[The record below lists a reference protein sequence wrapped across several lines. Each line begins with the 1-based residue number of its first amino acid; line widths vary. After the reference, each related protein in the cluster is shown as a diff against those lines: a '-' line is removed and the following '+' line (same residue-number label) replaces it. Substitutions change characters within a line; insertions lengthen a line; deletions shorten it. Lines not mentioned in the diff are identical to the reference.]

1 MSAGRAVAIH
11 QPHYLPWLGYLA
23 KLDRADCFVYLDT
36 VQFEKNGWQN
46 RNKIKAPGGS
56 QWLTV
61 PVRHRF
67 GQSIA
72 EVAIA
77 EGGGDWRRRHRQA
90 LAQHYGKTP
99 HFAAAW
105 PALEALYA
113 EARERLADLAV
124 ASVECLARLLGI
136 ERVTLRASALGPLP
150 DDPTDRLVA
159 ICRQAGARTYLA
171 GASGPAYMDLDRFA
185 RAGITV
191 LVQDYR
197 HPEYP
202 QRYGPFVPS
211 LSAVDLICN
220 VGPGMEALAVLRRGA
235 AWRAAAEGCAPP
247 ARATDR
253 RSLAAELEDP

>member
-1 MSAGRAVAIH
+1 MSGRAVAIH

-46 RNKIKAPGGS
+46 RNTIKGPQAP

-67 GQSIA
+67 GQPIS

-77 EGGGDWRRRHRQA
+77 ERAGDWRRKHRQA
-90 LAQHYGKTP
+90 LGLYYGKAP

-113 EARERLADLAV
+113 EPYHRLADVAV
-124 ASVECLARLLGI
+124 ASVDCLAALLGI
-136 ERVTLRASALGPLP
+136 PCPTLRASALGPLP

-159 ICRQAGARTYLA
+159 ICQHTGAATYLA
-171 GASGPAYMDLDRFA
+171 GASGLAYMDLDRFA
-185 RAGITV
+185 RAGIAV
-191 LVQDYR
+191 LVQEYR

-202 QRYGPFVPS
+202 QRYGPFLPN
-211 LSAVDLICN
+211 LSAVDMICN
-220 VGPGMEALAVLRRGA
+220 AGVGAQGLAVLRRGA
-235 AWRAAAEGCAPP
+235 AWCPAAVQADKI
-247 ARATDR
+247 T
-253 RSLAAELEDP
+253 S

>member
-1 MSAGRAVAIH
+1 MSGRAVAIH

-23 KLDRADCFVYLDT
+23 KLDRADTFVFLDT

-46 RNKIKAPGGS
+46 RNKIKTPQGS

-72 EVAIA
+72 EVTIP
-77 EGGGDWRRRHRQA
+77 EDGCWRRKHHQA
-90 LAQHYGKTP
+90 LATHYGGAA

-113 EARERLADLAV
+113 APWERLADLAV

-136 ERVTLRASALGPLP
+136 SCPTVRASALGSLP
-150 DDPTDRLVA
+150 EEPSKRLAA
-159 ICRQAGARTYLA
+159 ICQRLGADTYLA
-171 GASGPAYMDLDRFA
+171 GASGPAYMDLARFA
-185 RAGITV
+185 RAGISV
-191 LVQDYR
+191 LLQDYR

-202 QRYGPFVPS
+202 QRYGPFLAN
-211 LSAVDLICN
+211 LSAVDLVCN
-220 VGPGMEALAVLRRGA
+220 LGPEGLAVLRGGA
-235 AWRAAAEGCAPP
+235 AWRAAAECRAP
-247 ARATDR
+247 
-253 RSLAAELEDP
+253 SKLAAEP